1 MTRQELDTLAKQKQV
16 FYVTQKLEGANGFEK
31 TAYGLVIDCFL
42 DNKNTFL
49 TLYQISNDIK
59 SKGIMLEPE
68 TLHETLSH
76 LNYNAIFENFPE
88 VCNIRLPFKLKDKI
102 YQDFLQTADYTQ
114 KLRDYVERFLLQN
127 DKSISFRDKLI
138 ELLLESI
145 FYCNIKFL
153 KHIVSA
159 KDESPLHSL
168 LSTKAE
174 SMSNTETEAEKLFNL
189 LLATSSSDFDD
200 ILRCLILRMFDFLS
214 LNFNPNYSSRIEKH
228 FGGKFYYLDSSFI
241 IRLLGFDGEFR
252 RDRALDLIHSL
263 NGIKDLLFLVH
274 TKSIDESVSR
284 IKELIGKNSKVLS
297 KNPTII
303 RSIFNKDGDS
313 SYKSPVVSLF
323 LELYEQGRVR
333 NFNDFS
339 VYCENVKG
347 RLISLIPL
355 IKIDTNSLPRKLSRG
370 RESVIRELKD
380 TTDKSQKRI
389 QFITSLLDYIDAKRE
404 ANNYDIS
411 DIKYWLITTD
421 QKTLNTDERYLKNL
435 SIDNTDNKK
444 GICIMP
450 SELIRMLDGFSGEI
464 RSDHVGVF
472 KNYMMKSHVFP
483 NQYTDDELTTICRI
497 ATLVEQT
504 NLDEYKTDEMIERV
518 LKDTSIKDIQKRLNR
533 LALQKEKDQEIIN
546 LFIERNEDI
555 ISDKVSNVFIKV
567 RKKAQREANRN
578 WKIGSFALT
587 LIYVLMIF
595 STIFNWPRLLG
606 FNSDPYIN
614 TNIWSIIEIV
624 IYLIGLFFNYLTD
637 WIKKLKEKYIDYY
650 VRKEL
655 DQLKD

>member
-1 MTRQELDTLAKQKQV
+1 
-16 FYVTQKLEGANGFEK
+16 
-31 TAYGLVIDCFL
+31 
-42 DNKNTFL
+42 
-49 TLYQISNDIK
+49 
-59 SKGIMLEPE
+59 
-68 TLHETLSH
+68 
-76 LNYNAIFENFPE
+76 
-88 VCNIRLPFKLKDKI
+88 
-102 YQDFLQTADYTQ
+102 
-114 KLRDYVERFLLQN
+114 
-127 DKSISFRDKLI
+127 
-138 ELLLESI
+138 
-145 FYCNIKFL
+145 
-153 KHIVSA
+153 
-159 KDESPLHSL
+159 
-168 LSTKAE
+168 
-174 SMSNTETEAEKLFNL
+174 
-189 LLATSSSDFDD
+189 
-200 ILRCLILRMFDFLS
+200 
-214 LNFNPNYSSRIEKH
+214 
-228 FGGKFYYLDSSFI
+228 
-241 IRLLGFDGEFR
+241 
-252 RDRALDLIHSL
+252 
-263 NGIKDLLFLVH
+263 
-274 TKSIDESVSR
+274 
-284 IKELIGKNSKVLS
+284 
-297 KNPTII
+297 
-303 RSIFNKDGDS
+303 
-313 SYKSPVVSLF
+313 
-323 LELYEQGRVR
+323 
-333 NFNDFS
+333 
-339 VYCENVKG
+339 
-347 RLISLIPL
+347 
-355 IKIDTNSLPRKLSRG
+355 
-370 RESVIRELKD
+370 
-380 TTDKSQKRI
+380 
-389 QFITSLLDYIDAKRE
+389 
-404 ANNYDIS
+404 
-411 DIKYWLITTD
+411 
-421 QKTLNTDERYLKNL
+421 
-435 SIDNTDNKK
+435 
-444 GICIMP
+444 MP